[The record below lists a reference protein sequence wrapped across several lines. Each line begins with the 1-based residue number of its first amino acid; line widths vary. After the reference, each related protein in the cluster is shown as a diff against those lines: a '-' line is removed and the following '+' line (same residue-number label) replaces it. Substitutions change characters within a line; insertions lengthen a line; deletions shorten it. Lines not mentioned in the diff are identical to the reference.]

1 MRKQTSSSTS
11 RSSLP
16 FLEAAPDGVI
26 VRVRLQPR
34 SSRNQVEGVH
44 QNSVKIRL
52 TAPPVEGE
60 ANRSLIEFL
69 SEITGLRKSAFSI
82 FSGHKSRDKSVI
94 AVGATL
100 AAFEKAFSEK
110 LP

>member
-11 RSSLP
+11 QSNLP
-16 FLEAAPDGVI
+16 FLEAAPNGVI

-34 SSRNQVEGVH
+34 SSRNQVEGVR
-44 QNSVKIRL
+44 QGSVKIRL

-69 SEITGLRKSAFSI
+69 SEITGLKKSAFTI

-94 AVGATL
+94 AEGATL
-100 AAFEKAFSEK
+100 AAFEKAFSGK